1 MGENKEKIE
10 DAKTKKYPL
19 VLLALLTVL
28 FFIIAGFLALN
39 QVIFYQLF
47 IGIGLCFLI
56 IWIITISRTGK
67 IEFREK
73 DKSNVG
79 DWVQIGGF
87 LVAAQLTII
96 TLIWQNEPEAKP
108 SGIYSVT
115 LLLMLSFVFFL
126 NSIFSNS
133 KVQHTLNVRK
143 DLKKEDYPTK
153 IWEEG
158 EKRLNDLLD
167 YSHSTFNM
175 GYTFALI
182 GFTILAYKYMI
193 DFIGRELIVLFLPI
207 VFFIA
212 VWVLLISYIG
222 VSVEI
227 VEMKKKENI
236 VGEEDKKE
244 MEEES
249 KKKKMIKSLKDPR
262 KIISFLL
269 EIACLILIGTDFFE
283 VFLIP

>member
-1 MGENKEKIE
+1 MGENIENNEDEK
-10 DAKTKKYPL
+10 AKKFPI
-19 VLLALLTVL
+19 VLLAILTVL
-28 FFIIAGFLALN
+28 CFIAAGFMAFYRLIIY
-39 QVIFYQLF
+39 QVF
-47 IGIGLCFLI
+47 IGVGLCFLI

-67 IEFREK
+67 LEFREK

-96 TLIWQNEPEAKP
+96 TLIWQNEPGVKP

-115 LLLMLSFVFFL
+115 LLLMLSFVFFI

-133 KVQHTLNVRK
+133 KVQHTLNVREAMEKK
-143 DLKKEDYPTK
+143 DISREAD
-153 IWEEG
+153 
-158 EKRLNDLLD
+158 KRLNDLLD
-167 YSHSTFNM
+167 FSHFTFNM

-182 GFTILAYKYMI
+182 GFTILAYKYML
-193 DFIGRELIVLFLPI
+193 DFLGKELLVLFLPI
-207 VFFIA
+207 IFFVV
-212 VWVLLISYIG
+212 VWLLLISYIS
-222 VSVEI
+222 VSMDIDE
-227 VEMKKKENI
+227 KKE
-236 VGEEDKKE
+236 KE
-244 MEEES
+244 
-249 KKKKMIKSLKDPR
+249 KYAIIKQLKDPR